1 MTPVA
6 AAPKTETR
14 PTWAPDAA
22 SARRAAERAMHAASV
37 AREWAERAGAGQPE
51 AADAARAAERAWDA
65 AMRSR
70 VATDPAEVRQHAAEA
85 IAAAE
90 CALEADRRVSQVIA
104 ASLWAAEDRR
114 HREQLEPAA

>member
-1 MTPVA
+1 MPEFTGKRALFTPGNHG
-6 AAPKTETR
+6 P
-14 PTWAPDAA
+14 A
-22 SARRAAERAMHAASV
+22 SRSRGAERV
-37 AREWAERAGAGQPE
+37 ATGSIGKCRGWDRNPHVRAGQ
-51 AADAARAAERAWDA
+51 RAWDA

-70 VATDPAEVRQHAAEA
+70 VAADPAEVRQHAAEA
-85 IAAAE
+85 ITAAE

>member
-1 MTPVA
+1 GLPPPLDGRRRESPASIQEETEIMTPVA

-22 SARRAAERAMHAASV
+22 SARRAAERAMRAASV

-70 VATDPAEVRQHAAEA
+70 VATDPAE
-85 IAAAE
+85 
-90 CALEADRRVSQVIA
+90 
-104 ASLWAAEDRR
+104 
-114 HREQLEPAA
+114 